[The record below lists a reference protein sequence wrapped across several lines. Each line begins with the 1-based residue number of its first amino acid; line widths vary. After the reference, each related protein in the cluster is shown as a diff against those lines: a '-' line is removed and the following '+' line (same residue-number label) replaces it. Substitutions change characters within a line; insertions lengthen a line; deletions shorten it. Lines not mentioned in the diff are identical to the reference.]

1 MKVQYTSHAR
11 AASERVGRSAGPTQP
26 GGGETAWESR
36 SVGSPESGHAAW
48 PVAERVGR
56 QAPLLAA
63 ERARRVGRSEN
74 THLTPKPC
82 LARPGRGS
90 DDTRGPG
97 RPTGPLRGLSVFQVA
112 CVGCVYTSYA
122 RFPSSFRAREGL
134 TWRSRFSRHVDVMK
148 RVMRSRRD
156 GQPNA

>member
-1 MKVQYTSHAR
+1 MVKPMLNISTGGPGVVEVDVT
-11 AASERVGRSAGPTQP
+11 AANQLEQLK
-26 GGGETAWESR
+26 
-36 SVGSPESGHAAW
+36 
-48 PVAERVGR
+48 
-56 QAPLLAA
+56 Q
-63 ERARRVGRSEN
+63 
-74 THLTPKPC
+74 LTPKPC
-82 LARPGRGS
+82 LAPRGCGS

-112 CVGCVYTSYA
+112 RVGCVYTSYA

-134 TWRSRFSRHVDVMK
+134 TWRSRFPRHVDVMK

>member
-1 MKVQYTSHAR
+1 MPRGEVQRHHDLL
-11 AASERVGRSAGPTQP
+11 Q
-26 GGGETAWESR
+26 
-36 SVGSPESGHAAW
+36 
-48 PVAERVGR
+48 R
-56 QAPLLAA
+56 QAPLQF
-63 ERARRVGRSEN
+63 SP
-74 THLTPKPC
+74 LTPKPC

-97 RPTGPLRGLSVFQVA
+97 RPTGPLRGLSVLQVA

-148 RVMRSRRD
+148 RVMRYRRD